1 VKTLIGL
8 LKLVILLAILALP
21 LYLFHGSILNKAA
34 KYLYCK
40 DELKPAD
47 VIVVIPDSETGYSV
61 DYGVKL
67 FKEGWARKDRMILSG
82 GNITWKYAWASL
94 MQEQALSLGVP
105 KNAIL
110 LEEKSNSTKENAV
123 YTREIMKR
131 HRYTSLILVTAAYHS
146 KRAEKTFKKIMGSEV
161 SVLIAPAEESKF
173 RFEDWWKRE
182 RDRKAVLTEFFNFF
196 WFRIFG
202 R

>member
-1 VKTLIGL
+1 VKTLICL
-8 LKLVILLAILALP
+8 LKFLILLAILALP
-21 LYLFHGSILNKAA
+21 LYLFHSFILDKAA

-82 GNITWKYAWASL
+82 GVATWKYTWASL
-94 MQEQALSLGVP
+94 MQDQALSLGVP
-105 KNAIL
+105 RNAIL
-110 LEEKSNSTKENAV
+110 LEEKSASTKENAV
-123 YTREIMKR
+123 YTRGIMKR

-146 KRAEKTFKKIMGSEV
+146 KRAEKTFKKIMGNEV
-161 SVLIAPAEESKF
+161 SVLIAPSEESKL

-182 RDRKAVLTEFFNFF
+182 RDRKAVLIEFFKFCWF
-196 WFRIFG
+196 WIFG

>member
-1 VKTLIGL
+1 MIKSL

-67 FKEGWARKDRMILSG
+67 FKEGWARKDRIILSG

-94 MQEQALSLGVP
+94 MQEQALFLGVP

-110 LEEKSNSTKENAV
+110 LEEKSTSTKENAV

-146 KRAEKTFKKIMGSEV
+146 KRAEEIFKKIMGSEV
-161 SVLIAPAEESKF
+161 SVLSAPAEESKF

-182 RDRKAVLTEFFNFF
+182 RDRKAVLIEFFKFF

>member
-1 VKTLIGL
+1 MKTLVGL
-8 LKLVILLAILALP
+8 LKFLILLAILALP
-21 LYLFHGSILNKAA
+21 LYLFHGFILNKAA

-67 FKEGWARKDRMILSG
+67 FKEGWARKDRIILSG
-82 GNITWKYAWASL
+82 GVATWKYTWASL

-105 KNAIL
+105 RNAIL
-110 LEEKSNSTKENAV
+110 LEEKSASTKENAV

-146 KRAEKTFKKIMGSEV
+146 KRAKKTFKKIMGSEV
-161 SVLIAPAEESKF
+161 SVLSAPVEESKF

-182 RDRKAVLTEFFNFF
+182 RDRKAVLIEFFKFCWF
-196 WFRIFG
+196 WIFG
-202 R
+202 S

>member
-1 VKTLIGL
+1 M
-8 LKLVILLAILALP
+8 LKLLILLAILALP
-21 LYLFHGSILNKAA
+21 LYLFHGFILDKAA

-61 DYGVKL
+61 EYGVKL

-82 GNITWKYAWASL
+82 GNITWKYTWASL

-105 KNAIL
+105 RNAIL
-110 LEEKSNSTKENAV
+110 LEEKSTSTKENAIF
-123 YTREIMKR
+123 TKDIIKR
-131 HRYTSLILVTAAYHS
+131 HGYTSLILVTSAYHS
-146 KRAEKTFKKIMGSEV
+146 KRANKIFKKIMGNEIK
-161 SVLIAPAEESKF
+161 VLSAPSEESGF

-182 RDRKAVLTEFFNFF
+182 RDRKAVLIEFFKFCWF
-196 WFRIFG
+196 WIFG
-202 R
+202 G

>member
-67 FKEGWARKDRMILSG
+67 FKEGWSRKDRMILSG

-105 KNAIL
+105 RNAIL

-161 SVLIAPAEESKF
+161 SVLIAPAEEGKF

-182 RDRKAVLTEFFNFF
+182 RDRKAVLTEFFKFF

>member
-1 VKTLIGL
+1 MIKSL
-8 LKLVILLAILALP
+8 LKLLILLAILAIP
-21 LYLFHGSILNKAA
+21 LSLFHGFILDKVA

-47 VIVVIPDSETGYSV
+47 IIVVIPDSETRYSV

-67 FKEGWARKDRMILSG
+67 FKEGWAKKERIILSG
-82 GNITWKYAWASL
+82 GNIMWKYAWASL
-94 MQEQALSLGVP
+94 MQEQAVSLGVP
-105 KNAIL
+105 RNAIL
-110 LEEKSNSTKENAV
+110 LEEKSTSTKENAI

-146 KRAEKTFKKIMGSEV
+146 KRAGKTFRKIMGNEV
-161 SVLIAPAEESKF
+161 SVLSAPAEESKF

-182 RDRKAVLTEFFNFF
+182 RDRKTVLIEYFKFF
-196 WFRIFG
+196 WFWLLER
-202 R
+202 

>member
-1 VKTLIGL
+1 MKTLVGL
-8 LKLVILLAILALP
+8 LKFLILLAILALP
-21 LYLFHGSILNKAA
+21 LYLFHGFILHKAA

-67 FKEGWARKDRMILSG
+67 FKEGWARKDRIILSG
-82 GNITWKYAWASL
+82 GVATWKYTWASL

-105 KNAIL
+105 RNAIL
-110 LEEKSNSTKENAV
+110 LEEKSASTKENAV

-146 KRAEKTFKKIMGSEV
+146 KRAEKTFKKIMGNEV
-161 SVLIAPAEESKF
+161 SVLVAPAEESKF

-182 RDRKAVLTEFFNFF
+182 RDRKAVLIEFFKFCWF
-196 WFRIFG
+196 WIFG

>member
-1 VKTLIGL
+1 MIKSL
-8 LKLVILLAILALP
+8 LKLLILLAILALP
-21 LYLFHGSILNKAA
+21 LYLFHGFILDRAA

-47 VIVVIPDSETGYSV
+47 VIVVIPDSETEYSV

-105 KNAIL
+105 RNAIL
-110 LEEKSNSTKENAV
+110 LEEKSTSTKENAV

-161 SVLIAPAEESKF
+161 SVLSAPAEESKF

-182 RDRKAVLTEFFNFF
+182 RDRKAVLIEFFKFF